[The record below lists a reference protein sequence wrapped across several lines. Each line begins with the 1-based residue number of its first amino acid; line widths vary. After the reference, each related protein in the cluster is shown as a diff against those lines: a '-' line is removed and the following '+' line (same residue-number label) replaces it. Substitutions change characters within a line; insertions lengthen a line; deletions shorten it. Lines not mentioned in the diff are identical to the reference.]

1 MPVGDQSAQ
10 QFAWIALHYSLL
22 NEHAKAAEFVRR
34 AVADLPPGGG
44 MFQRAPTLDMAGLA
58 LARTGDI
65 AGAATLLRQAVSI
78 PFPRSAKG
86 MWCDPLAAPLRR
98 KAEFR
103 AVMQQ
108 LGADVSIDPAR
119 RETWPAAVL
128 PSG

>member
-1 MPVGDQSAQ
+1 
-10 QFAWIALHYSLL
+10 
-22 NEHAKAAEFVRR
+22 
-34 AVADLPPGGG
+34 
-44 MFQRAPTLDMAGLA
+44 MAGLA

-86 MWCDPLAAPLRR
+86 MWCDPLAAPLRHN
-98 KAEFR
+98 AEFR

-119 RETWPAAVL
+119 RETWPAVVL
-128 PSG
+128 PPG